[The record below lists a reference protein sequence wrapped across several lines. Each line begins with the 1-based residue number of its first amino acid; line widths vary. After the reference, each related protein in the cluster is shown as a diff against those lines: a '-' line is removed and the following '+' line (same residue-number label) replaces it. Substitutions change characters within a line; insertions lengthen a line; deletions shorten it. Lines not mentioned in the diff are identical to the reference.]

1 MIKHNPCLLPEI
13 FPRLECMNNN
23 LFLLHSDTHSGKNKQ
38 DVQHFPGG
46 MLHLAG
52 AGCLITSIDK
62 IKSQTLFCPSR
73 NLAAGTLIKSI
84 TEITNILSTNFWLHC
99 IFKHSVCVSPSR
111 RFIQP
116 ILLGKQQY
124 MYFLGCKAFC
134 FIRFLCLFN
143 SLKWSVS
150 HVSKKTIS
158 SLKWPSI
165 NGVLNWH
172 SKFKSIGNFFT
183 LKHKL
188 KPYDYYLY
196 FLFG

>member
-1 MIKHNPCLLPEI
+1 
-13 FPRLECMNNN
+13 MNNN

-172 SKFKSIGNFFT
+172 SKFRSIGNFFT